1 MSYGGDTADSWCLV
15 GVYAGRV
22 LKGERPSNLPMQR
35 ATKINLIINR
45 KTAQN

>member
-1 MSYGGDTADSWCLV
+1 MSYGGDIADSWCLV

-22 LKGERPSNLPMQR
+22 PKGERPFNVPMQR
-35 ATKINLIINR
+35 ATKIDFINR